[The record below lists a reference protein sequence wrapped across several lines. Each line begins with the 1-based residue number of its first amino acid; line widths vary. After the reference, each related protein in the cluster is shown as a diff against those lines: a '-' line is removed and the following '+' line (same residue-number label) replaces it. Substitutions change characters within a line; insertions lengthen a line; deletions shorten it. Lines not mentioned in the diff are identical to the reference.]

1 MPLSRKKRS
10 RVERRLLHIRDAMND
25 SCASIGDLPR
35 GLPLSRDNEIT
46 AIELTIRDVPDTSPG
61 AGDRCPSRAILT
73 SNNPSR
79 LTPFDSEHESMGAA
93 EERRATP
100 LSFRTMWQRARARA
114 RGCSARVRCDR
125 SAFSRRRS
133 RQTEEKSSALT
144 RTVPAGESFTFN

>member
-79 LTPFDSEHESMGAA
+79 
-93 EERRATP
+93 
-100 LSFRTMWQRARARA
+100 ARARA
-114 RGCSARVRCDR
+114 GVLLESAATGRLLAADVLGK
-125 SAFSRRRS
+125 RRKKAR
-133 RQTEEKSSALT
+133 R
-144 RTVPAGESFTFN
+144 